1 MEKVLAIL
9 PVSIA
14 GTLIVKGFSAGFKA
28 NGCYVMEKDVRE
40 LCPQDLERYKP
51 GIIFCYD
58 YGYMHNKELFD
69 YILAHKNNYRLVHY
83 FADEPDGRYA
93 YTDFPEL
100 YKNFKEIK
108 GVYSFVWDKEF
119 CRHLEGSIYLPLG
132 VNPKAY
138 RTDAFGQYRYSIT
151 FAGRPLTEKRQKLLC
166 SLIREFGRK
175 VNIFSYEPHFL
186 RSVEEIKSQKL
197 LDDYELEIYKNS
209 YKGFLQNEKEL
220 ADVYNASKININITL
235 QGETSLNYRVFEVLA
250 SKAFLITDDVADLK
264 DNFRVG
270 KELEVYGDEYDLIDK
285 VKFYLKNPYILQNI
299 AENGYAAILQRHSY
313 AARANIILQSI
324 KK

>member
-166 SLIREFGRK
+166 SLIREF
-175 VNIFSYEPHFL
+175 V
-186 RSVEEIKSQKL
+186 
-197 LDDYELEIYKNS
+197 YKNS